1 MRHCGWWTFQQG
13 SSCDC
18 RTTSSI
24 HYCRHRLLHHNITIC
39 ENAHIHYSYLN
50 ILLTCQIVIS
60 SHTCCI
66 KTLTR
71 PIIPVLYRH
80 WTGLEIL
87 FYCDIVFVYLHY
99 PVVRP
104 AFWHALNKRI
114 LIDWLVLG
122 CMMDCSATWGILIQK
137 PIFISLW
144 LTIFNSFMVEKV

>member
-1 MRHCGWWTFQQG
+1 MNYATLRMMNFTTRL
-13 SSCDC
+13 CDC

-39 ENAHIHYSYLN
+39 ENAHIHCSYLN

-71 PIIPVLYRH
+71 PIIPVLYH

-104 AFWHALNKRI
+104 EFWHALNKRI
-114 LIDWLVLG
+114 LIDWLRAGDQLYNIDRLLWCCRIGVGASELQKNCVL
-122 CMMDCSATWGILIQK
+122 I
-137 PIFISLW
+137 
-144 LTIFNSFMVEKV
+144 V